1 MTLTKQAK
9 KSLKKRNGLQVGAEE
24 RPLKNRA
31 SEEASVVQKQQG
43 IAPVKMSKDSRA
55 SSASRRQEPEKQ
67 QQNPLKS
74 QASKTDKEQQ
84 QQHEDSTGSKDQT
97 KLDRKPSLRRKFNA
111 LLRGSADLPAAINR
125 GLQPIRRSMSFGKG
139 LEQQQQQQHQHQHQ
153 QLQRRPTPPSSA
165 GSLKPFRT
173 RSVQWYNS
181 LSSLAEHEAEEK
193 PGCAFAASEEQIYC
207 EGKPVSRTHS
217 LVEKSPDAVPKRRAN
232 AGISAPYGRHSDH
245 YDFSIDLSKPPCEAS
260 SLPVLTRDTID
271 AEDVEAGKSHRW
283 MEQQVK
289 NGWGNLRTS
298 ARNLSVLR
306 GLGFSSGK
314 RSGSQSVRSRSLT
327 QLDAL
332 GSSMLDTGDHHHLGS
347 SGGGASTQQQQSSQ
361 QQQHSPHHQTT
372 HHHFNEC
379 SPRFLVPNAA
389 STDGA
394 RPNRTRHKLSRSQ
407 VSSSEYFSV
416 SFEIGDETCTI
427 DREEFLPATKGTYL
441 AEVLSGACERRGVD
455 LSRVDVL
462 LDSFAAPLPL
472 HTTETSCLGG
482 KHLRITAKDEKSS
495 SRSASQR
502 SSQNVSFRKTGG
514 PSDSQSYRGRSS
526 RFFSVSTEDSS
537 MDSEVGA
544 AAAAALASAKGVAGA
559 AGLKASKQRWS
570 GFFTNTKGTKMELLV
585 EQLNGYTKHGVPR
598 LPESQLPYELA
609 ANEEALFSLEN
620 DWRDIVENSELLSE
634 KQQQQQTAL
643 WELAQTEAA
652 YIKTL
657 KVVTDLFMA
666 CLCGLQA
673 SNILS
678 EVDRTRLFSNIPEI
692 YAANR
697 EFWTEHIAAMLDAAR
712 STRQPLDPGHL
723 LQGFESFEKIFAP
736 YTRYCSE
743 QSKCQQYCRDRLN
756 DNDLFT
762 AYLVWCETQKDC
774 NRLRLLD
781 ILVKPMQRITKYSL
795 LLKAVH
801 KNTEHE
807 EQRAEL
813 TIMIKS
819 VDTFVASVNAAM
831 RRSEETARLASAA
844 SRLESYDVVES
855 RDEEL
860 EKLIKLHSNLDIMT
874 APMPGC
880 PKDALRTLLREGD
893 LKLRDAAT
901 SKMEVHVLLLTDMLL
916 ICKQS
921 TKKASSS
928 SGSGSAG
935 GGLKIVRQPLVV
947 DRVRIHELKE
957 QSSLGLVYLNEYGAA
972 SAALVLSAPEP
983 KLAKSWMESIRKA
996 QQQLTML
1003 KLPPLGS
1010 SLTLGSVSRQAST
1023 YLGDG
1028 DFDMDELSEGIP
1040 RTPRGS
1046 SRASRVSSL
1055 AHSHSSLCLCSGSME
1070 MEGASPSGSN
1080 FLPSYNPS
1088 RNVSVETTEPP
1099 RASSVSS
1106 EEGTESAAVAAAA
1119 AAAGHNHRQL
1129 QIRRSLL
1136 NKSPTPNTLSVQVPA
1151 YSCLGQSL
1159 PNLTLATSPQTSTVS
1174 PTPPSSLLIVPQITK
1189 SKDTLLSPGHRGE
1202 FSFKKKGISYPPPSP
1217 PRGAL
1222 RRAFAIP
1229 QSRNPPLIK
1238 TRHVNASVVQT
1249 LQTTISL
1256 DSEAIEERRRRLEP
1270 SHRMA
1275 STSSIAEEKK

>member
-1 MTLTKQAK
+1 MTLTKQLK
-9 KSLKKRNGLQVGAEE
+9 KSMKKKQNNQQVNGDAMPV
-24 RPLKNRA
+24 KNRA
-31 SEEASVVQKQQG
+31 SITEATIVPG
-43 IAPVKMSKDSRA
+43 IVPVKMSKDPPPPVVAPLIRDSGRK
-55 SSASRRQEPEKQ
+55 QETAEPTIG
-67 QQNPLKS
+67 P
-74 QASKTDKEQQ
+74 
-84 QQHEDSTGSKDQT
+84 
-97 KLDRKPSLRRKFNA
+97 KLERKPSLRRKLGS
-111 LLRGSADLPAAINR
+111 LLKGSADLPTAINH
-125 GLQPIRRSMSFGKG
+125 GLQPIRRSMSFSKG
-139 LEQQQQQQHQHQHQ
+139 IEQKP
-153 QLQRRPTPPSSA
+153 PTQPNATPA
-165 GSLKPFRT
+165 QPKNGSLKAFRT

-181 LSSLAEHEAEEK
+181 LSSLAENDETKGHLADSKERIFHEDDAEEN
-193 PGCAFAASEEQIYC
+193 
-207 EGKPVSRTHS
+207 
-217 LVEKSPDAVPKRRAN
+217 SPEVVYRRKTN
-232 AGISAPYGRHSDH
+232 NSNSALYGRHSDC
-245 YDFSIDLSKPPCEAS
+245 YDFSIDFSKPPCEAS
-260 SLPVLTRDTID
+260 SLPSLTRDIIDKED
-271 AEDVEAGKSHRW
+271 AEPKKRW
-283 MEQQVK
+283 VEQQVK
-289 NGWGNLRTS
+289 NGWGNLRAN
-298 ARNLSVLR
+298 ARSLSVLR
-306 GLGFSSGK
+306 GLSFSSIK
-314 RSGSQSVRSRSLT
+314 RSTAVSQSVRSRSLT

-332 GSSMLDTGDHHHLGS
+332 GTSMLDAGEHMDTPSHQHHRD
-347 SGGGASTQQQQSSQ
+347 
-361 QQQHSPHHQTT
+361 SPHH
-372 HHHFNEC
+372 HHSLHHDHSHNFGEP
-379 SPRFLVPNAA
+379 SPRLLVPNAA
-389 STDGA
+389 SISTTDGTKS
-394 RPNRTRHKLSRSQ
+394 NRTRHKLSRSQ

-416 SFEIGDETCTI
+416 SFEVGDDAGTI
-427 DREEFLPATKGTYL
+427 DREEFLPVTKGTYL
-441 AEVLSGACERRGVD
+441 VEVLSTACERRGID

-462 LDSFAAPLPL
+462 LDSFAAPLSV

-495 SRSASQR
+495 SRSASQK
-502 SSQNVSFRKTGG
+502 SSHNVSFRKTGG
-514 PSDSQSYRGRSS
+514 SYRSRSG

-537 MDSEVGA
+537 VDSEASSIVA
-544 AAAAALASAKGVAGA
+544 ANTAKSVAGA
-559 AGLKASKQRWS
+559 ASLKASKQRWS

-598 LPESQLPYELA
+598 LPETQLPYGLSA
-609 ANEEALFSLEN
+609 SEEALLSLEN
-620 DWRDIVENSELLSE
+620 DWRDIVESSELLSE

-678 EVDRTRLFSNIPEI
+678 EVDKTRLFSNIPDI

-697 EFWTEHIAAMLDAAR
+697 YFWSEHIAAMLQASRA
-712 STRQPLDPGHL
+712 TRQPLDPGHL
-723 LQGFESFEKIFAP
+723 LQGFENFEKIFAP

-756 DNDLFT
+756 DNNLFT

-807 EQRAEL
+807 DQRSEL
-813 TIMIKS
+813 TVMIKS

-844 SRLESYDVVES
+844 ARLESYDVVES

-860 EKLIKLHSNLDIMT
+860 DKLIKFHSSLDIMS

-880 PKDALRTLLREGD
+880 PRDALRTLLREGD
-893 LKLRDAAT
+893 LKLRDSASS
-901 SKMEVHVLLLTDMLL
+901 SKMEVHLLLMTDMLL

-921 TKKASSS
+921 TKKTSSS
-928 SGSGSAG
+928 SGASGSASM
-935 GGLKIVRQPLVV
+935 LKVVRQPLVV
-947 DRVRIHELKE
+947 DRIRLHELKE
-957 QSSLGLVYLNEYGAA
+957 PSCLGLVYLNEYGTA
-972 SAALVLSAPEP
+972 SAALVLHAGEP
-983 KLAKSWMESIRKA
+983 KLSKSWMESIRKA
-996 QQQLTML
+996 QQQFSML
-1003 KLPPLGS
+1003 KVPPLGS
-1010 SLTLGSVSRQAST
+1010 SLTLATVSRQAST
-1023 YLGDG
+1023 YLGDA
-1028 DFDMDELSEGIP
+1028 DFEVDELCEGIP

-1055 AHSHSSLCLCSGSME
+1055 AHSHSGSME
-1070 MEGASPSGSN
+1070 MEGASPGSSN
-1080 FLPSYNPS
+1080 FLPSYNAS

-1106 EEGTESAAVAAAA
+1106 EEGGAESAAAA
-1119 AAAGHNHRQL
+1119 AAAHNHRQL

-1136 NKSPTPNTLSVQVPA
+1136 SKSPTPNTLSVQVPA
-1151 YSCLGQSL
+1151 YSSLGQSL

-1189 SKDTLLSPGHRGE
+1189 SKETLLSPGHRGE
-1202 FSFKKKGISYPPPSP
+1202 FTFKKKGISYPPPSP

-1222 RRAFAIP
+1222 RRAFAVP

-1238 TRHVNASVVQT
+1238 TRHVNTSVVQT

-1256 DSEAIEERRRRLEP
+1256 DAETIEERRRRLEP